1 MERREEGEGR
11 LTAAREAGPLT
22 DWRRARRR
30 WRSGLRGGVGGGS
43 AGEVERE
50 MRDRRRREGL
60 GGGRRR
66 RVKWCRRREMA
77 EIGIWTEKT
86 AEAADTAAE

>member
-1 MERREEGEGR
+1 M
-11 LTAAREAGPLT
+11 
-22 DWRRARRR
+22 
-30 WRSGLRGGVGGGS
+30 RGGVGGGS

-66 RVKWCRRREMA
+66 RVKWWRMREMA
-77 EIGIWTEKT
+77 EMGIWWLGFSAKEKT
-86 AEAADTAAE
+86 AEQLIRRPRRRTQRVFRDVGAKCALHTAWG